1 MDIQVRVLSRQQL
14 SRRKVMP
21 KYKCTIKG
29 LSWIIEASSLEQAV
43 VTASEIEAQQS
54 IFDLVEKYK
63 IILFYDELEI
73 PL

>member
-1 MDIQVRVLSRQQL
+1 
-14 SRRKVMP
+14 MP